1 MATMEPKS
9 AKVLLGDHD
18 GRLTKGPDP
27 GLVKYIYSDQI
38 ESQKESFEGVI
49 RYNLA
54 HVVMMCEQG
63 VFSREDSEKLL
74 TGLKE
79 IESLGVE
86 GFPLNPEY
94 EGVHPCIE
102 ADLVRRYGYEVGG
115 KILTGRSRGDV
126 HNTAGRL
133 TVRERLLE
141 VLQELIELREVFLRL
156 AEEHKETVMPGYT
169 WLQSAQP
176 TTLAHD
182 LLHMAEGF
190 ESNFGRLRNTFRDVN
205 LGICEAGIGYG
216 TDWPIDRERVAEL
229 LGFEGLIENA
239 KFAQREYG
247 NAEVFLLADLALL
260 MGHIFRMTNDLY
272 PMTSQ
277 EYGYI
282 EFGDEWCQTSFMM
295 PQKKNPASFKSF
307 RFKALKAVSD
317 AMMGLHIYFSSSP
330 NMLGEMIYIAGVV
343 LNVMGDSVLP
353 ALRHLGGM
361 MPTLSVNKELA
372 LERAGAYFA
381 QATNISDAI
390 AREKNLSF
398 RTAHRIVGVLV
409 REAVR
414 GKVRPL
420 EITPEMV
427 DRAALEILGQPI
439 HLDSK
444 VLRDALDPVTIVKN
458 RKGTGSTGPE
468 MIKKAIENRR
478 NKIKEDREWLKG
490 KKVVLEEAEQKLKRA
505 VESIIG

>member
-1 MATMEPKS
+1 MERIESKPGKL
-9 AKVLLGDHD
+9 LLGAHD
-18 GRLTKGPDP
+18 GRLTKGSDPDAIQYQY
-27 GLVKYIYSDQI
+27 LYEV
-38 ESQKESFEGVI
+38 ESQKEIFDWVI
-49 RYNLA
+49 HYNMA

-282 EFGDEWCQTSFMM
+282 EFGDEWSSTSFIM
-295 PQKKNPASFKSF
+295 PQKKNPGSLKSI
-307 RFKALKAVSD
+307 RIKAIKA
-317 AMMGLHIYFSSSP
+317 MGDLTEGVHSYFDSSS
-330 NMLGEMIYIAGVV
+330 NMIGEMIYLCRIASSAMKE
-343 LNVMGDSVLP
+343 NVIP
-353 ALRHLGGM
+353 ALKMMKGM

-372 LERAGAYFA
+372 RERAGAYFA
-381 QATNISDAI
+381 QATNLADAL
-390 AREKNLSF
+390 AREKRLSF

-409 REAVR
+409 RECVR
-414 GKVRPL
+414 GSVKPL
-420 EITPEMV
+420 EVTVEMV
-427 DRAALEILGQPI
+427 DRAAVEILGRPI
-439 HLDSK
+439 GLDSG
-444 VLRDALDPVTIVKN
+444 VLREALDPVMIVRG
-458 RKGTGSTGPE
+458 RKGTGSTAPE
-468 MIKKAIENRR
+468 MIERAIGNRWR
-478 NKIKEDREWLKG
+478 RGEEDREWLEG
-490 KKVVLEEAEQKLKRA
+490 KRALLEEAEKKLRDA
-505 VESIIG
+505 VESILG